1 MNQPP
6 SQRPTGEP
14 QATPP
19 ASFLR
24 VMGVVLS
31 SFLGIRKRAQS
42 DRDAGS
48 IKPIHVIAAGVL
60 AAAIFVGILI
70 AAVRLITRS
79 L

>member
-1 MNQPP
+1 
-6 SQRPTGEP
+6 
-14 QATPP
+14 
-19 ASFLR
+19 
-24 VMGVVLS
+24 MGVVLS

-48 IKPIHVIAAGVL
+48 VKPIHVIAAGVL

-79 L
+79 LRPFRDITAISPLLRRPALQH